1 VPPTDLRD
9 GMSSDS
15 APTIPVLY
23 FEINTTLPD
32 TAAFTAMVSIK
43 NTQAMLDSANV
54 TDETTLKLF
63 RFDAG
68 GGVWTQLVTV
78 VNTSANT
85 ATATTSSF
93 SVWGLGSATPTG
105 IEMENEAKAL
115 PNSFALHHARP
126 NPFNPSTT
134 IAYEVPEQT
143 HITLTIY
150 NLLGQEVVRLMD
162 QVQAAG
168 RYEVVWHGVNSR
180 GAGVASGVY
189 LYRIVSGSGYTDT
202 KRMTLLK

>member
-1 VPPTDLRD
+1 
-9 GMSSDS
+9 M
-15 APTIPVLY
+15 IPVTVPEGMRPEITLTNVVLSDLY
-23 FEINTTLPD
+23 GNTVPVRLGQTR
-32 TAAFTAMVSIK
+32 VSV
-43 NTQAMLDSANV
+43 A
-54 TDETTLKLF
+54 
-63 RFDAG
+63 
-68 GGVWTQLVTV
+68 
-78 VNTSANT
+78 
-85 ATATTSSF
+85 
-93 SVWGLGSATPTG
+93 ATPT
-105 IEMENEAKAL
+105 
-115 PNSFALHHARP
+115 SFSLATARP

-134 IAYEVPEQT
+134 ITYEVPEQT

-168 RYEVVWHGVNSR
+168 RYEAVWHGVNSR